1 MWILFP
7 FLLLAGDVALHAAW
21 PLFSIA
27 SFKIEELREVLGAV
41 PARDFLSGEFL
52 FFFFGEGNVFGVN
65 RINLCHYFKLL
76 PPRTPSPHQK
86 RQTVASAAA

>member
-52 FFFFGEGNVFGVN
+52 FFFFW
-65 RINLCHYFKLL
+65 
-76 PPRTPSPHQK
+76 
-86 RQTVASAAA
+86 

>member
-27 SFKIEELREVLGAV
+27 SFKIEELREVLGQSQ
-41 PARDFLSGEFL
+41 PEIFYQGS
-52 FFFFGEGNVFGVN
+52 FFFFFLVRGMFLALTG
-65 RINLCHYFKLL
+65 
-76 PPRTPSPHQK
+76 
-86 RQTVASAAA
+86 